1 MAQAPTGKLKSPT
14 NDDWS
19 FAARML
25 KSEDGMADID
35 FDALQRAI
43 DEAVALVDQIEK
55 EKASRQTHTLTKR
68 KLEKVQ
74 RLLEALEYELKIKDT
89 QQALKETGAARHLAQ
104 LLSPSAVEQISEDPH
119 NSVTV
124 AQSRK
129 PSPEERKVAL
139 DGMPS
144 AAMLFTIRQIK
155 EPVDDWISRNAK
167 NTGGRPI
174 NTPRQAILF
183 CLMKNYEAIMNEPL
197 QTESKRHLAM
207 LATHIFPACKASTSG
222 VEDACERAFNEFA
235 SWAAWHN
242 FPPPTIVLGPVD
254 IEAIPHDQE
263 APLVPAK
270 PRSKK

>member
-19 FAARML
+19 FAIRML

-35 FDALQRAI
+35 FDSLQN
-43 DEAVALVDQIEK
+43 AVAEAANLVDQIEK
-55 EKASRQTHTLTKR
+55 EKSSRPTHTLAKR
-68 KLEKVQ
+68 KLGKLQ

-89 QQALKETGAARHLAQ
+89 QQSLKETGAARHMAQ
-104 LLSPSAVEQISEDPH
+104 LLSSSAVEQISEDLQDG
-119 NSVTV
+119 VTV
-124 AQSRK
+124 TQSRK
-129 PSPEERKVAL
+129 PSPEERKAAL
-139 DGMPS
+139 EGMPS
-144 AAMLFTIRQIK
+144 AAMLFAIQQIK

-207 LATHIFPACKASTSG
+207 LATHIVPACKASTSG
-222 VEDACERAFNEFA
+222 VEDACERAFKEFA
-235 SWAAWHN
+235 SWVAWHN
-242 FPPPTIVLGPVD
+242 FPPPTVILGPVD
-254 IEAIPHDQE
+254 IEAIPDDQE